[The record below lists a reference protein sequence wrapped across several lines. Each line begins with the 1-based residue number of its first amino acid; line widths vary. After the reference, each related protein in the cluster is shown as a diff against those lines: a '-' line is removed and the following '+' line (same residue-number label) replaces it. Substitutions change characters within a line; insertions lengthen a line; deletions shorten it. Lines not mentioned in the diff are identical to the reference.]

1 MYGFYVFTISF
12 NKVTNSDISI
22 FISFKNIGFMIEQ
35 NQCSCKYFFQLFE
48 QGLHT
53 YTWRTEESADFI
65 ETANALVCVDIH
77 TNLDIVQT
85 NCHEIA
91 QITISWSNGVLD
103 IFIAREPQRSYDIM
117 ELNSTQQ

>member
-1 MYGFYVFTISF
+1 MTKYVHVYKLFSTS
-12 NKVTNSDISI
+12 VL
-22 FISFKNIGFMIEQ
+22 
-35 NQCSCKYFFQLFE
+35 QLFE

-91 QITISWSNGVLD
+91 QITVSWSHGTLD
-103 IFIAREPQRSYDIM
+103 VFTAREAARSHNID
-117 ELNSTQQ
+117 ELVDTQL